1 MHMRELLLLFENV
14 NSREVDAIKTV
25 LAAKIKTLPSS
36 EESIKILRDIEDLL
50 RHVHAGGKMGFINT
64 ELTRIQ
70 DPTVSAAQRLIAR
83 YVLSLDMTPEQREE
97 LFKLWREDRLV
108 DRKKLLSGKKLIISD
123 FVTGYDSNPAIKELV
138 DDLMSISFLGQ
149 GKGEF
154 GLSVLSKN
162 ISKQEGKGDLL
173 IDGKDIEV
181 KTTDAGAARF
191 SDQEVTVGSGYEQAA
206 IDLNNFLTQQG
217 YVVKGSGLNLPTAVT
232 ISQGLDAEKK
242 PEYIRLV
249 NAVVSK
255 IFQGENVK
263 PIVDAIES
271 GNLSNTLKF
280 YAETNFNY
288 YISKKKDEGVLYIG
302 LDKTPPMFVFFKNAN
317 DLVKQGLRLHISTA
331 YISNIKDV
339 RRMAYPQTEIKGTT
353 RSASG
358 EKLPGEEPVA
368 KPRPVRVPNVVSDKP
383 VDIRPPGTPIRTRQK
398 RSDIGREKR

>member
-1 MHMRELLLLFENV
+1 MRELLQLFENV
-14 NSREVDAIKTV
+14 DRREVDAVKAA
-25 LAAKIKTLPSS
+25 LAAKIKTLPPSD
-36 EESIKILRDIEDLL
+36 ESIKTLREIEDLL
-50 RHVHAGGKMGFINT
+50 RHVHAGGKMGYINT
-64 ELTRIQ
+64 ELGKIQ
-70 DPTVSAAQRLIAR
+70 DPTVLAAQRLIAR
-83 YVLSLDMTPEQREE
+83 YVLSLDMTPDQREE
-97 LFKLWREDRLV
+97 LFRLWREDRLV
-108 DRKKLLSGKKLIISD
+108 DRKKLLSGKKLVVSDII
-123 FVTGYDSNPAIKELV
+123 TGYDSNPAIKELV

-191 SDQEVTVGSGYEQAA
+191 SDQEVTVGPGYEQAA
-206 IDLNNFLTQQG
+206 IALNNYLTQQG

-232 ISQGLDAEKK
+232 ISQGLDPKKK

-249 NAVVSK
+249 DAVIGK

-302 LDKTPPMFVFFKNAN
+302 LDKTPPMFVFFRKAD
-317 DLVKQGLRLHISTA
+317 DLIKQGLRLHISTA
-331 YISNIKDV
+331 YITNIKDV

-353 RSASG
+353 RSPSG
-358 EKLPGEEPVA
+358 EKLPGQEPA
-368 KPRPVRVPNVVSDKP
+368 ARPRPVKVPNVVSNKP
-383 VDIRPPGTPIRTRQK
+383 VDIRPPGAVNRPRAK
-398 RSDIGREKR
+398 RADTARERR

>member
-1 MHMRELLLLFENV
+1 MRDLLQIFENV
-14 NSREVDAIKTV
+14 DRREVDAVKAA
-25 LAAKIKTLPSS
+25 LAAKIKTLPPSD
-36 EESIKILRDIEDLL
+36 ESIKTLREIEDLL
-50 RHVHAGGKMGFINT
+50 RHVHAGGKMGYINT
-64 ELTRIQ
+64 ELGKIQ
-70 DPTVSAAQRLIAR
+70 DPTVLAAQRLIAR
-83 YVLSLDMTPEQREE
+83 YVLSLDMTPDQREE

-108 DRKKLLSGKKLIISD
+108 DRKKLLSGKKLIVSD
-123 FVTGYDSNPAIKELV
+123 IITSYNSNPAIKELV

-191 SDQEVTVGSGYEQAA
+191 SDQEVTVGQGYEQAA

-232 ISQGLDAEKK
+232 ISQGLDPKKK
-242 PEYIRLV
+242 PEYIKLV
-249 NAVVSK
+249 DAVIGK

-302 LDKTPPMFVFFKNAN
+302 LDKTPPMFVFFRKAS
-317 DLVKQGLRLHISTA
+317 DLINQGLRLHISTA
-331 YISNIKDV
+331 YITNIKDV

-358 EKLPGEEPVA
+358 EKLPGSEPVA
-368 KPRPVRVPNVVSDKP
+368 RPKAAPSVVTKKP
-383 VDIRPPGTPIRTRQK
+383 VDIRPPGTPERARQK
-398 RSDIGREKR
+398 QPNVGRAKR

>member
-1 MHMRELLLLFENV
+1 MRDLLQIFENV
-14 NSREVDAIKTV
+14 DRREVDAVKAA
-25 LAAKIKTLPSS
+25 LAAKIKTLPPSD
-36 EESIKILRDIEDLL
+36 ESIKTLREIEDLL
-50 RHVHAGGKMGFINT
+50 RHVHAGGKMGYINT
-64 ELTRIQ
+64 ELGKIQ
-70 DPTVSAAQRLIAR
+70 DPTVLAAQRLIAR
-83 YVLSLDMTPEQREE
+83 YVLSLDMTPDQREE

-108 DRKKLLSGKKLIISD
+108 DRKKLLSGKKLVVSDIITS
-123 FVTGYDSNPAIKELV
+123 YDSNPAIKELV

-191 SDQEVTVGSGYEQAA
+191 SDQEVTVGQGYEQAA

-232 ISQGLDAEKK
+232 ISQGLDPKKK
-242 PEYIRLV
+242 PEYIKLV
-249 NAVVSK
+249 DAVIGK

-302 LDKTPPMFVFFKNAN
+302 LDKTPPMFVFFRKAS
-317 DLVKQGLRLHISTA
+317 DLINQGLRLHISTA
-331 YISNIKDV
+331 YITNIKDV

-358 EKLPGEEPVA
+358 EKLPGLEPVA
-368 KPRPVRVPNVVSDKP
+368 RPKAAPSIVTKKP
-383 VDIRPPGTPIRTRQK
+383 VDIRPPGTPDRSRQK
-398 RSDIGREKR
+398 RTGVGREKR

>member
-1 MHMRELLLLFENV
+1 MRELLQIFENV
-14 NSREVDAIKTV
+14 DRREVDAVKAA
-25 LAAKIKTLPSS
+25 LADKIKTLPPSD
-36 EESIKILRDIEDLL
+36 ESIKTLREIEDIL
-50 RHVHAGGKMGFINT
+50 RHVHAGGKLGYINT
-64 ELTRIQ
+64 ELGRIQ
-70 DPTVSAAQRLIAR
+70 DPTVLAAQRLIAR
-83 YVLSLDMTPEQREE
+83 YVLSLDMTPEQRDE
-97 LFKLWREDRLV
+97 LFRLWREDKLV
-108 DRKKLLSGKKLIISD
+108 DRKKLLSGKKLFIGEII
-123 FVTGYDSNPAIKELV
+123 TGYDTNSGIKELV
-138 DDLMSISFLGQ
+138 DDLMRIAFLGQ

-181 KTTDAGAARF
+181 KTTDSGAARF
-191 SDQEVTVGSGYEQAA
+191 SDQEVTVGPGYEQAA
-206 IDLNNFLTQQG
+206 IDLNSFLQDQG
-217 YVVKGSGLNLPTAVT
+217 YVVKGAGLNLPTAVT
-232 ISQGLDAEKK
+232 ISQGLNPEKK

-249 NAVVSK
+249 DAVISK

-302 LDKTPPMFVFFKNAN
+302 LDKTPPMFVFFRKAS

-331 YISNIKDV
+331 YITNIKDV
-339 RRMAYPQTEIKGTT
+339 RRMAFPQTEIKGTT

-383 VDIRPPGTPIRTRQK
+383 VDIRPPGTPVRTRQK
-398 RSDIGREKR
+398 RSDIDREKR

>member
-1 MHMRELLLLFENV
+1 MRDLLQIFENV
-14 NSREVDAIKTV
+14 DRREVDAVKSA
-25 LAAKIKTLPSS
+25 LAAKIKTLPPSD
-36 EESIKILRDIEDLL
+36 ESIKTLREIEDLL
-50 RHVHAGGKMGFINT
+50 RHVHAGGKMGYINA
-64 ELTRIQ
+64 ELGKIQ
-70 DPTVSAAQRLIAR
+70 DPTVLAAQRLIAR
-83 YVLSLDMTPEQREE
+83 YVLSLDMTPDQREE

-108 DRKKLLSGKKLIISD
+108 DRKKLLSGKKLVVSDIITS
-123 FVTGYDSNPAIKELV
+123 YNSNPAIKELV

-191 SDQEVTVGSGYEQAA
+191 SDQEVTVGQGYEQAA

-232 ISQGLDAEKK
+232 ISQGLDPKKK
-242 PEYIRLV
+242 PEYIKLV
-249 NAVVSK
+249 DAVIGK

-302 LDKTPPMFVFFKNAN
+302 LDKTPPMFVFFRKAS
-317 DLVKQGLRLHISTA
+317 DLINQGLRLHISTA
-331 YISNIKDV
+331 YITNIKDV

-358 EKLPGEEPVA
+358 EKLPGLEPVA
-368 KPRPVRVPNVVSDKP
+368 RPKAAPSVVTKKP
-383 VDIRPPGTPIRTRQK
+383 VDIRPPGTPERARQK
-398 RSDIGREKR
+398 QPDVGRAKR